1 MASKMRDINT
11 LIAAGINP
19 KNGLP
24 YKCDDNDCQLKESIK
39 QALSIYDKQDAINRY
54 KWYNLPSGLT
64 EELVERILY
73 YRGQGMFF
81 FSDVDSKFYFLPY
94 CLDGTIDIYGRFK
107 RTKALTFN
115 GSVEEQRETI
125 FSRDVVYTF
134 DDIKPDSF
142 INGCV
147 LLSDYSKGIS
157 QTNIPRSTIQNNIIN
172 SMAEAYP
179 FARTSLIANC
189 GVKGMRVNDPDQA
202 AQVDLASKSATK
214 AALDGR
220 PWIPIVGNI
229 DFQDLTTNGSL
240 NIGDYLTYIQSLDN
254 LRLSLLGINNGGL
267 FEKKAQVLS
276 DEFGLNQS
284 TSSIIYQDGLKLR
297 QDFCTL
303 VNAIWGIGIWCEASE
318 TMAGDTNLDG
328 QVNDRK
334 EFNNGGEQNDKP
346 IKQSMDED
354 V

>member
-1 MASKMRDINT
+1 
-11 LIAAGINP
+11 
-19 KNGLP
+19 
-24 YKCDDNDCQLKESIK
+24 
-39 QALSIYDKQDAINRY
+39 
-54 KWYNLPSGLT
+54 
-64 EELVERILY
+64 
-73 YRGQGMFF
+73 
-81 FSDVDSKFYFLPY
+81 
-94 CLDGTIDIYGRFK
+94 
-107 RTKALTFN
+107 
-115 GSVEEQRETI
+115 
-125 FSRDVVYTF
+125 
-134 DDIKPDSF
+134 
-142 INGCV
+142 
-147 LLSDYSKGIS
+147 
-157 QTNIPRSTIQNNIIN
+157 
-172 SMAEAYP
+172 MAEAYP
-179 FARTSLIANC
+179 FARTSLIANS

-202 AQVDLASKSATK
+202 AQVDLASKSVTK
-214 AALDGR
+214 AALDGK

-229 DFQDLTTNGSL
+229 DFQDLTANGSL

-334 EFNNGGEQNDKP
+334 EFNNGGAQDDKS